1 MEKES
6 NRKFYLKEFK
16 AIARAISKYE
26 DLNLLVNHLAEGTSR
41 TFKAKGCSIMLYDDT
56 EKQLFP
62 VSSYGISEEY
72 LGKGPI
78 FVDVK
83 HSAFFTGEPVFVE
96 DMHTDPR
103 VQYPKAAAKEGI
115 VSIQSVP
122 IRYREATIGILRIY
136 HSEKMIYNDDDVDAL
151 CVLAGLL
158 GLVIE
163 NNGLKNF
170 LDKVKI
176 ALESLPLRMLGGL

>member
-1 MEKES
+1 MNKEPK
-6 NRKFYLKEFK
+6 RKFYLREFK
-16 AIARAISKYE
+16 AIAHAISSYE
-26 DLNLLVNHLAEGTSR
+26 DLNLLINHLVEGTTR
-41 TFKAKGCSIMLYDDT
+41 TFEAKGCSIMLYDDR

-78 FVDVK
+78 FADDK

-96 DMHTDPR
+96 DMQKDPR

-115 VSIQSVP
+115 VSMQSVP
-122 IRYREATIGILRIY
+122 IKNRKVVIGILRIY
-136 HSEKMIYNDDDVDAL
+136 HSEKWRYNEDDVDAL

-170 LDKVKI
+170 LDKVKV
-176 ALESLPLRMLGGL
+176 ALDSLPLRMLEGL

>member
-1 MEKES
+1 MEQKPV
-6 NRKFYLKEFK
+6 RRFYLREFK
-16 AIARAISKYE
+16 AISHAIATYE
-26 DLNLLVNHLAEGTSR
+26 DLNLLINHLAEGTSR
-41 TFKAKGCSIMLYDDT
+41 SFAAKGCSIMLFDER

-72 LGKGPI
+72 LAKGPI
-78 FVDVK
+78 FVDEK
-83 HSAFFTGEPVFVE
+83 HSAFVTGEPVFIQ
-96 DMHTDPR
+96 DMQNDPR

-115 VSIQSVP
+115 VSMQSVP
-122 IRYREATIGILRIY
+122 IKYRKAVIGIIRIY
-136 HSEKMIYNDDDVDAL
+136 QGEPSVFHEDDIDAL
-151 CVLAGLL
+151 CVLSELL

-176 ALESLPLRMLGGL
+176 ALESLPLRMLEGL

>member
-1 MEKES
+1 MKKEPK
-6 NRKFYLKEFK
+6 RKFYLKEFK
-16 AIARAISKYE
+16 AIAHAISSYE
-26 DLNLLVNHLAEGTSR
+26 DLNLLINHLVEGTTR
-41 TFKAKGCSIMLYDDT
+41 TFEAKGCSIMLYDDR

-62 VSSYGISEEY
+62 VSSHGISEGY

-78 FVDVK
+78 FADDK
-83 HSAFFTGEPVFVE
+83 HSAFFTGEPAFVE
-96 DMHTDPR
+96 DMQNDTR
-103 VQYPKAAAKEGI
+103 VQYPSAAAKEGI
-115 VSIQSVP
+115 VSMLSVP
-122 IRYREATIGILRIY
+122 IKHRETVIGILRIY
-136 HSEKMIYNDDDVDAL
+136 HGEKWIYNEEDIDAL

-176 ALESLPLRMLGGL
+176 SLESLPLRMLEGL

>member
-1 MEKES
+1 MKKES
-6 NRKFYLKEFK
+6 ERKFYLREFK
-16 AIARAISKYE
+16 AIAHAISSYD
-26 DLNLLVNHLAEGTSR
+26 DLNLLINHLVEGTAR
-41 TFKAKGCSIMLYDDT
+41 TFKAKGCSIMLYDDR
-56 EKQLFP
+56 EKQLFT

-72 LGKGPI
+72 IRKGPI
-78 FVDVK
+78 FADDK

-96 DMHTDPR
+96 DMQNDSR

-115 VSIQSVP
+115 ISMQSVP
-122 IRYREATIGILRIY
+122 IKHREAVIGILRIY
-136 HSEKMIYNDDDVDAL
+136 HSEKFVYDEDDVDAL
-151 CVLAGLL
+151 CILAELL

-176 ALESLPLRMLGGL
+176 ALESLPLRMLEGL